1 MHLLQVQVALSR
13 QEDHPMDKISAQTNA
28 DEGAST
34 DDMPLWAMNCLLT
47 PLITRMRF
55 HFESSSNH
63 DANSRTSRLDKPEWI
78 FYFIKNLL
86 DEHSDLLEQHI
97 QPLLIE
103 AGIGGCDV
111 QVIF

>member
-1 MHLLQVQVALSR
+1 MA
-13 QEDHPMDKISAQTNA
+13 EISAQMNVSGG
-28 DEGAST
+28 DST
-34 DDMPLWAMNCLLT
+34 DDMPLWAINCLLT
-47 PLITRMRF
+47 PLITRTRF

-86 DEHSDLLEQHI
+86 DEHSNLLEQHI
-97 QPLLIE
+97 QPLLVE

-111 QVIF
+111 QVLFRDVSFTLSYSYE